1 MLSFRKYLLFTARAI
16 EIPVDFRYNLCQYV
30 MEEILMKTLPRR
42 KMIRYCLADIAKG
55 LFNGMIGN
63 YLLYFFQPTVKSGL
77 PILIPQNKLLGFITI
92 MALLTG
98 LGKIVDAVTDPLVAA
113 MSDKCTHKL
122 GRRMPFLRY
131 AAIPYALSV
140 LLIFYAPFAGGSVGN
155 AIWVGVFLV
164 IYYTSYTFYF
174 IPKNA
179 LVPEIIPDAKVRVGY
194 YGISTAFFMGSSSF
208 MYAATL
214 FVNLLK
220 NAGLS
225 PLWAWRAVFT
235 LFAAIGVTCL
245 LLSATAFREKEYV
258 SDSVKPTTPFLRSFA
273 QVFRNKNFLVFA
285 AGDLFSGVSMAFFQ
299 TAMLY
304 YITMLLNVPES
315 QSFLVMLTAIA
326 VALCLFPLIIKISR
340 KYNKKMPLVV
350 ASVVFTVVFAFI
362 FFGDKIAA
370 LAPGNELLIGLAM
383 GVVVAFP
390 FAAINILPQS
400 VLSDI
405 IQQDSL
411 ESGINR
417 EGIFSATKT
426 FIEKCA
432 SALAMVVVSSVLA
445 IGAGAGESVGLLGVK
460 LTGVF
465 AGVFSLLSLV
475 FFLFYNDKK
484 VIAYIEAHSKKERA
498 Q

>member
-1 MLSFRKYLLFTARAI
+1 MAK
-16 EIPVDFRYNLCQYV
+16 P
-30 MEEILMKTLPRR
+30 LPRR
-42 KMIRYCLADIAKG
+42 KMYRYCLADIAKG

-77 PILIPQNKLLGFITI
+77 PQLLPQNKLLGYLTI
-92 MALLTG
+92 MALITAV
-98 LGKIVDAVTDPLVAA
+98 GKIVDAVTDPLVATL
-113 MSDKCTHKL
+113 SDKCTHKA
-122 GRRMPFLRY
+122 GRRIPFLRG
-131 AAIPYALSV
+131 AAVPYALSV
-140 LLIFYAPFAGGSVGN
+140 LLIFYAPFRAGSAAN
-155 AIWVGVFLV
+155 ALWVGFFLV
-164 IYYTSYTFYF
+164 SYYTAYTFFF
-174 IPKNA
+174 IPRNA
-179 LVPEIIPDAKVRVGY
+179 LIPEILPDAKVRVGY

-220 NAGLS
+220 GAGLS
-225 PLWAWRAVFT
+225 ALWAWRAVFT
-235 LFAAIGVTCL
+235 LFAAIGVVCL
-245 LLSATAFREKEYV
+245 LLSAYAFEEKDYV
-258 SDSVKPTTPFLRSFA
+258 AAHTRPQESLLHSCGQVLKNRDFLC
-273 QVFRNKNFLVFA
+273 FA

-315 QSFLVMLTAIA
+315 QSFLVMLSAIG
-326 VALCLFPLIIKISR
+326 VALCLFPLIIRISHR
-340 KYNKKMPLVV
+340 YNKKAPLVA

-362 FFGDKIAA
+362 YFGDKIAA
-370 LAPGNELLIGLAM
+370 LAPGRELFIGLAL

-400 VLSDI
+400 ILSDI

-411 ESGINR
+411 RSGVNR

-432 SALAMVVVSSVLA
+432 SALAMMVVSSILA
-445 IGAGAGESVGLLGVK
+445 IGAGPGEAVGLLGVK

-465 AGVFSLLSLV
+465 AGGFSLLSLV
-475 FFLFYNDKK
+475 FFVLYNDRK
-484 VIAYIEAHSKKERA
+484 VTEYIDHRTGKESAR
-498 Q
+498 

>member
-1 MLSFRKYLLFTARAI
+1 M
-16 EIPVDFRYNLCQYV
+16 V
-30 MEEILMKTLPRR
+30 KTLPKR
-42 KMIRYCLADIAKG
+42 KMYRYCLADIAKG
-55 LFNGMIGN
+55 LFTGMISN

-77 PILIPQNKLLGFITI
+77 PQLLPQNKLLGYITI
-92 MALLTG
+92 MALITA
-98 LGKIVDAVTDPLVAA
+98 LGKVIDAITDPLVASL
-113 MSDKCTHKL
+113 SDKCTHRA
-122 GRRMPFLRY
+122 GRRIPFLRG
-131 AAIPYALSV
+131 AAFPYALSV
-140 LLIFYAPFAGGSVGN
+140 LLIFYAPFSAGSVAN
-155 AIWVGVFLV
+155 AIWVGFFL
-164 IYYTSYTFYF
+164 ITYYTAYTFFF
-174 IPKNA
+174 IPRNA

-220 NAGLS
+220 NAGFS

-235 LFAAIGVTCL
+235 LFAAIGITCL
-245 LLSATAFREKEYV
+245 LLSAYAFEEKDYVTAN
-258 SDSVKPTTPFLRSFA
+258 VKPKESLLRSCG
-273 QVFRNKNFLVFA
+273 QVFRNRNFLCFA

-299 TAMLY
+299 TSMLY
-304 YITMLLNVPES
+304 YITMLLNIPES
-315 QSFLVMLTAIA
+315 QSFLVMLSAIG

-340 KYNKKMPLVV
+340 KYNKKSPLIA
-350 ASVVFTVVFAFI
+350 ASIVFTVVFAFI

-370 LAPGNELLIGLAM
+370 LAPGHELLVGLAL
-383 GVVVAFP
+383 GVVVSFP

-400 VLSDI
+400 IISDI

-411 ESGINR
+411 QSGVNR

-432 SALAMVVVSSVLA
+432 SALAMMVVSSVLA
-445 IGAGAGESVGLLGVK
+445 IGAIEGEAVGLLGVK

-465 AGVFSLLSLV
+465 AGGFSLLSLL

-484 VIAYIEAHSKKERA
+484 VTDYIESHTGKEQKK
-498 Q
+498 

>member
-1 MLSFRKYLLFTARAI
+1 M
-16 EIPVDFRYNLCQYV
+16 Q
-30 MEEILMKTLPRR
+30 KTLPRG
-42 KMIRYCLADIAKG
+42 KIYRYCLADIAKG

-77 PILIPQNKLLGFITI
+77 PALLPQNKLLGFLTI

-98 LGKIVDAVTDPLVAA
+98 LGKVVDAITDPLVAA
-113 MSDKCTHKL
+113 MSDKCTHKS

-131 AAIPYALSV
+131 AAIPYALCV
-140 LLIFYAPFAGGSVGN
+140 LLIFYAPFPQGSWGN
-155 AIWVGVFLV
+155 ALWVGFFLV
-164 IYYTSYTFYF
+164 AYYTSYTFFF
-174 IPKNA
+174 IPRNA
-179 LVPEIIPDAKVRVGY
+179 LVPEILPDSKVRVGY

-214 FVNLLK
+214 FVDLLK

-225 PLWAWRAVFT
+225 PLWAWRTVFT
-235 LFAAIGVTCL
+235 FFAAIGVTCL
-245 LLSATAFREKEYV
+245 LLSAYAFEEKDYASSNV
-258 SDSVKPTTPFLRSFA
+258 PPTDSFLRSFF
-273 QVFRNKNFLVFA
+273 QVFQNRNFLIFA

-315 QSFLVMLTAIA
+315 QSFLVMLSAIA
-326 VALCLFPLIIKISR
+326 VALCLFPLIIRLSR
-340 KYNKKMPLVV
+340 KYNKKLPLVA
-350 ASVVFTVVFAFI
+350 ASIVFTVVFAFI

-370 LAPGNELLIGLAM
+370 LAPGRELFVGLGM

-411 ESGINR
+411 QSGINR

-445 IGAGAGESVGLLGVK
+445 IGAGPGESVGLLGVK

-465 AGVFSLLSLV
+465 AGVFSLVSLV
-475 FFLFYNDKK
+475 FFLCYNDKQ
-484 VIAYIEAHSKKERA
+484 VTQYIETHSRKEARP
-498 Q
+498 

>member
-1 MLSFRKYLLFTARAI
+1 MAKMLPK
-16 EIPVDFRYNLCQYV
+16 
-30 MEEILMKTLPRR
+30 R
-42 KMIRYCLADIAKG
+42 KMYRYCLADIAKG
-55 LFNGMIGN
+55 LFTGMISN

-77 PILIPQNKLLGFITI
+77 PQLLPQNKLLGYITI
-92 MALLTG
+92 MALITA
-98 LGKIVDAVTDPLVAA
+98 LGKIVDAVTDPLVASL
-113 MSDKCTHKL
+113 SDKCTHKA
-122 GRRMPFLRY
+122 GRRIPFLRI
-131 AAIPYALSV
+131 AAYPYALSV
-140 LLIFYAPFAGGSVGN
+140 LLIFYAPFPQGSAAN
-155 AIWVGVFLV
+155 AVWVGLFLI
-164 IYYTSYTFYF
+164 IYYTAYTFFF
-174 IPKNA
+174 IPRNA

-225 PLWAWRAVFT
+225 ALWAWRAVFT
-235 LFAAIGVTCL
+235 VFAAIGITCL
-245 LLSATAFREKEYV
+245 LLSAYAFEEKDYVTAN
-258 SDSVKPTTPFLRSFA
+258 VKPKESLLRSCG
-273 QVFRNKNFLVFA
+273 QVFKNRNFLCFA

-299 TAMLY
+299 TSMLY

-315 QSFLVMLTAIA
+315 QSFLVMLSAIG

-340 KYNKKMPLVV
+340 KYNKKAPLIA
-350 ASVVFTVVFAFI
+350 ASIVFTIVFGFI

-370 LAPGNELLIGLAM
+370 LAPGHELLVGLAL
-383 GVVVAFP
+383 GVVVSFP

-400 VLSDI
+400 IISDI

-411 ESGINR
+411 QSGVNR

-432 SALAMVVVSSVLA
+432 SALAMMVVSSVLA
-445 IGAGAGESVGLLGVK
+445 IGAAEGEAVGLLGVK
-460 LTGVF
+460 LTGEF
-465 AGVFSLLSLV
+465 AGGFSLLSLL

-484 VIAYIEAHSKKERA
+484 VTSYIEEHAGKER
-498 Q
+498 

>member
-1 MLSFRKYLLFTARAI
+1 M
-16 EIPVDFRYNLCQYV
+16 PQ
-30 MEEILMKTLPRR
+30 ILPKR
-42 KMIRYCLADIAKG
+42 KMLRYCLADIAKG

-77 PILIPQNKLLGFITI
+77 PILLPQNKLLGFITV
-92 MALLTG
+92 MALVTG
-98 LGKIVDAVTDPLVAA
+98 LGKIVDAVTDPLVASL
-113 MSDKCTHKL
+113 SDKCRHRA
-122 GRRMPFLRY
+122 GRRMPFLRA
-131 AAIPYALSV
+131 AAIPYAACV
-140 LLIFYAPFAGGSVGN
+140 LLIFYAPFAAGSVAN
-155 AIWVGVFLV
+155 AVWVGVFLV
-164 IYYTSYTFYF
+164 CYYTAYTFFF
-174 IPKNA
+174 IPRNA

-214 FVNLLK
+214 FVDMLK
-220 NAGLS
+220 KAGLS

-235 LFAAIGVTCL
+235 IFAAIGVTCL
-245 LLSATAFREKEYV
+245 LLSAYAFEEKDYV
-258 SDSVKPTTPFLRSFA
+258 QKSVKPTENLLGSFR
-273 QVFRNKNFLVFA
+273 QVFRNKNFLCFA

-315 QSFLVMLTAIA
+315 QSFLVMLSAIG

-340 KYNKKMPLVV
+340 KYNKKAPLVA

-370 LAPGNELLIGLAM
+370 LAPGHELLVGLAL

-400 VLSDI
+400 VMSDI

-445 IGAGAGESVGLLGVK
+445 IGAGEGASVGILGVK

-465 AGVFSLLSLV
+465 AGGFSLLSLL
-475 FFLFYNDKK
+475 FFCFYNDKK
-484 VIAYIEAHSKKERA
+484 VIAYIEEHSGKERGNG
-498 Q
+498 

>member
-1 MLSFRKYLLFTARAI
+1 MAK
-16 EIPVDFRYNLCQYV
+16 Q
-30 MEEILMKTLPRR
+30 LP
-42 KMIRYCLADIAKG
+42 KSKLYRYCLADIAKG

-77 PILIPQNKLLGFITI
+77 PVLLPESKILGYLTI
-92 MALLTG
+92 MALITG
-98 LGKIVDAVTDPLVAA
+98 LGKIVDAVTDPLVASL
-113 MSDKCTHKL
+113 SDKCTHKA
-122 GRRMPFLRY
+122 GRRMPFLRG
-131 AAIPYALSV
+131 AAIPYGLSV
-140 LLIFYAPFAGGSVGN
+140 LLIFSAPVQAGSWAN
-155 AIWVGVFLV
+155 ALWVGFFL
-164 IYYTSYTFYF
+164 ISYYTAYTFYF
-174 IPKNA
+174 IPRNA

-220 NAGLS
+220 NAGFS
-225 PLWAWRAVFT
+225 PLWAWRTIFT
-235 LFAAIGVTCL
+235 LFATIGITCL
-245 LLSATAFREKEYV
+245 LLSAYAFDETEYV
-258 SDSVKPTTPFLRSFA
+258 SENVRPRESLLGSCR
-273 QVFRNKNFLVFA
+273 QVFRNRNFLCFA

-315 QSFLVMLTAIA
+315 QSFLVMLSAIG
-326 VALCLFPLIIKISR
+326 VALCLFPAIIRLSR
-340 KYNKKMPLVV
+340 KYNKKIPLVA

-370 LAPGNELLIGLAM
+370 LAPGNELFVGLAL
-383 GVVVAFP
+383 GVVVSFP

-400 VLSDI
+400 ILSDI

-411 ESGINR
+411 ENGVNR

-432 SALAMVVVSSVLA
+432 SAMAMVVVSSVLA
-445 IGAGAGESVGLLGVK
+445 IGAAPGESVGLLGVK

-465 AGVFSLLSLV
+465 AGGFSLLSLV
-475 FFLFYNDKK
+475 FFLLYNDKK
-484 VIAYIEAHSKKERA
+484 VTAYIEKHSKKEA
-498 Q
+498 